1 MTKYV
6 YGMKKCPFCN
16 EERKST
22 GLHKHIKTHGPE
34 LWKEYLDSKEKLKA
48 REVEGGFKC
57 SDCDYFSENKKSV
70 SSHWWRN
77 HTEEGKKHKVSYTR
91 DFNENP
97 IWNKGLTKETDERL
111 VKSGKTYSDRVKNGD
126 IIPHF
131 TGKTHT
137 TKAKQ
142 TISEKLSVNN
152 KGGRCKWYEVDGIY
166 VQGTWERDIALK
178 LKELGITWIKSKK
191 KEYTLKYEINGKIRN
206 YTPDFY
212 LPDYDVWLE
221 IKGFWWGNDKEKMRI
236 VKEQHPEKN
245 IKIVEKEEFK
255 RILRG
260 ELVW

>member
-34 LWKEYLDSKEKLKA
+34 LWKEYLDSKEKQKA

-57 SDCDYFSENKKSV
+57 TDCDYFSENKKSV
-70 SSHWWRN
+70 SSHWWLN
-77 HTEEGKKHKVSYTR
+77 HTEEGKNHKVSYTR

-111 VKSGKTYSDRVKNGD
+111 VKSGKTYSDRIKNGD
-126 IIPHF
+126 IVPHF

-137 TKAKQ
+137 TEAKQ
-142 TISEKLSVNN
+142 KISEKLSINN
-152 KGGRCKWYEVDGIY
+152 KGGRCKWYDVNGQS
-166 VQGTWERDIALK
+166 VQGTWERDIAEKLSEYGIRWLK
-178 LKELGITWIKSKK
+178 LKTNHD
-191 KEYTLKYEINGKIRN
+191 TLKYMMNEKIRN

-212 LPDYDVWLE
+212 LPDHDMYLE
-221 IKGFWWGNDKEKMRI
+221 IKGFWRGTDKEKMKL
-236 VKEQHPEKN
+236 VKEQHPTLN
-245 IKIVEKEEFK
+245 IAIIEKEDFEK
-255 RILRG
+255 IM
-260 ELVW
+260 EL